1 MRLLQLV
8 VFICSILVLL
18 LYSEC
23 FSQQDTIGQKP
34 IRLTLKDGMEFIGTV
49 VHEDSTIILFKTTH
63 NISMTVPRIQVK
75 VLETLSGYFEGE
87 KYMRRVPRIQ
97 VKVLET
103 LSGYFEGEKY
113 MRRDPNDTRL
123 FFSSTGR
130 SLKKGQGYFSAY
142 EIFFPSIAVG
152 ITDFIMISG
161 GISLIPGAESQLIYL
176 TPKIRLLHLKNFDL
190 SASLQYMSSFGY
202 SFGMGYANATYGTSR
217 ASVTGGLGWGFVD
230 GHFSSSPCIILGGET
245 QLSNSIK
252 LITENWFPPK
262 TDVAILLFGIRFF
275 GENIAGDFGLMTTT
289 KSSGGFPFVPWVGFA
304 YNFGGNN

>member
-1 MRLLQLV
+1 MRLLQQV

-34 IRLTLKDGMEFIGTV
+34 VRLTLNDGMEFIGTIV
-49 VHEDSTIILFKTTH
+49 SEDSTIILFKTIN
-63 NISMTVPRIQVK
+63 NISMTVPKLQVK
-75 VLETLSGYFEGE
+75 A
-87 KYMRRVPRIQ
+87 
-97 VKVLET
+97 LET

-152 ITDFIMISG
+152 ITDFIMFSG

-190 SASLQYMSSFGY
+190 STSLQYMSSFGY
-202 SFGMGYANATYGTSR
+202 GFGMSYGIATYGTSR
-217 ASVTGGLGWGFVD
+217 ASITGGLGWGFVD
-230 GHFSSSPCIILGGET
+230 GSFSSSPCLILGGET
-245 QLSNSIK
+245 QLSNSVK
-252 LITENWFPPK
+252 FITENWFPPK
-262 TDVAILLFGIRFF
+262 TDVAIISFGIRFF

-289 KSSGGFPFVPWVGFA
+289 KSSGGFPFIPWLGFA
-304 YNFGGNN
+304 YNFGGK

>member
-63 NISMTVPRIQVK
+63 NISMT
-75 VLETLSGYFEGE
+75 
-87 KYMRRVPRIQ
+87 VPRIQ

-202 SFGMGYANATYGTSR
+202 SFGMSYANATYGTSR

>member
-1 MRLLQLV
+1 MRLLQLI
-8 VFICSILVLL
+8 VFIFSILALL
-18 LYSEC
+18 LHSEC
-23 FSQQDTIGQKP
+23 FSQQDTINQKP
-34 IRLTLKDGMEFIGTV
+34 TRLILTDGSEFIGTV
-49 VHEDSTIILFKTTH
+49 VHEDSTIVYFKTTN
-63 NISMTVPRIQVK
+63 NILMTIPRVEVK
-75 VLETLSGYFEGE
+75 TLDTLSGYYEHG
-87 KYMRRVPRIQ
+87 KYFRQ
-97 VKVLET
+97 
-103 LSGYFEGEKY
+103 
-113 MRRDPNDTRL
+113 DPNDTRL

-152 ITDFIMISG
+152 ITDFIMFSG

-176 TPKIRLLHLKNFDL
+176 TPKIRLLHFKKFDM
-190 SASLQYMSSFGY
+190 SASLQYMNSFGY
-202 SFGMGYANATYGTSR
+202 SFGMSYANATYGTSR

-230 GHFSSSPCIILGGET
+230 GNFSSSPCLILGGET

-289 KSSGGFPFVPWVGFA
+289 KSSGSFPFIPWVGFA